1 MTNPNEARLKE
12 VVRNPTAVQDYRFF
26 DYKGRNSKGKKVIS
40 QDNANSEIL
49 GNKPP

>member
-12 VVRNPTAVQDYRFF
+12 VVRNPTTVTYYRFF

-40 QDNANSEIL
+40 
-49 GNKPP
+49 